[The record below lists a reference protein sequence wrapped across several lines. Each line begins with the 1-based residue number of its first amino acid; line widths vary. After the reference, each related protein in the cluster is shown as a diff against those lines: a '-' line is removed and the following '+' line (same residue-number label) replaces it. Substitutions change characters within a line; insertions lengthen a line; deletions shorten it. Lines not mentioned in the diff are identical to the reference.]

1 MSAEDECK
9 GRKNAERYEILPES
23 VKKNNELDHENTLS
37 ELRIKNAKLEE
48 EKCLAES
55 AAEFWKSKFEEL
67 SERLLMVEKGVNSF
81 MNGDAH
87 VGIGGKAED
96 LSCIQGNTH
105 PGVSGEVMDE
115 KDMNVNNICDN
126 EQVNTTAGSSPSQRE
141 DLKSG
146 NTHVSTAE
154 VTRLSPDSPNK
165 ALLGASGISTKEMDK
180 QEDNEVYMDDHE
192 CGNITADN
200 SPSQTNSDDCR
211 NAHLAVDDDNRQSP
225 DTPITTGPGASANAS
240 LGSRQVV
247 VEVLDSDDDDECIA
261 SGTLNG
267 KEASC
272 DIAPAVDDIGR
283 SSVSGLFESLKRKW
297 FPEGGNSFDGL
308 NKNLV
313 DVSDTD
319 DDSSSSTSFSLSGI
333 NKIQLPPDFL
343 CSTGGKRRKT

>member
-1 MSAEDECK
+1 MSAEEECK

-23 VKKNNELDHENTLS
+23 VKKNNELDHVNTLS

-48 EKCLAES
+48 EKRLAES
-55 AAEFWKSKFEEL
+55 ASKFWKSKFEEL

-96 LSCIQGNTH
+96 LSCIRGNTH
-105 PGVSGEVMDE
+105 PGVSDEVIDE
-115 KDMNVNNICDN
+115 KDMNVNDICDN
-126 EQVNTTAGSSPSQRE
+126 EQGNTTAGSFPSQRE

-146 NTHVSTAE
+146 NTLVSTAE
-154 VTRLSPDSPNK
+154 VSRQSPHSPNE
-165 ALLGASGISTKEMDK
+165 ALLGASGISTKDMDK
-180 QEDNEVYMDDHE
+180 QEDTEINMDDHE
-192 CGNITADN
+192 CGNITGDN
-200 SPSQTNSDDCR
+200 SPSQTNSYDCG

-225 DTPITTGPGASANAS
+225 DTPNTAGPGASANAS
-240 LGSRQVV
+240 LESQKVV
-247 VEVLDSDDDDECIA
+247 VEILDSDDDDECIA

-272 DIAPAVDDIGR
+272 DIGR

-313 DVSDTD
+313 DGSDTD
-319 DDSSSSTSFSLSGI
+319 DDSSSSTSFSEFGI
-333 NKIQLPPDFL
+333 NKVQLPPDFL